1 MFLFVKRIRAM
12 ENELKD
18 KVKVDRG
25 LLNSWFMEVQ
35 DTKVNFSELCQS
47 RFRYLF
53 VRRKKLIDIE
63 SGVDQLST

>member
-1 MFLFVKRIRAM
+1 M

-35 DTKVNFSELCQS
+35 DTKVNFGELCWY
-47 RFRYLF
+47 RFRYLL
-53 VRRKKLIDIE
+53 VCRTKLIDIE
-63 SGVDQLST
+63 NAVDQLSI

>member
-1 MFLFVKRIRAM
+1 M